1 MQEQEKPFAQTPLVD
16 GTAPAPATEPVPD
29 TAADAPQ
36 PTPEAA
42 SSAKPAEAKPEPESA
57 PTAIP
62 PQRTWEKAP
71 APVPPMPN
79 VPPYSHTPPQA
90 HQPFT
95 GAVPPQSG
103 AVPPQAHQPFTGAVP
118 PQSGTVPPQAQRP
131 FTGAV
136 PPQSSAVP
144 LQAQRPV
151 TGTVPPQSSAVP
163 PQAQRPVTGA
173 VSPQSS
179 AVPPQAQRPVTGA
192 VPPQSGAVPP
202 QAYQP
207 HPWNT
212 ASSYSQ
218 PSWYQNQPPRYNGG
232 WQVPPQV
239 PPIPNEP
246 QPKWNAKKDRK
257 AAFWLR
263 IVALLIVVLLGYCI
277 VSDVLLYRREVPA
290 STTSQSEVREDGES
304 HPNVVIQQQ
313 EKPELSS
320 DAEGV
325 AEDGS
330 YTVEG
335 VAAAVRPSIVE
346 IRTYADEKGTLLD
359 GTGSGI
365 ILSEDGYIITNA
377 HVLTD
382 GKAFTVITADEEEY
396 PASVV
401 GSDNKTDI
409 AVIKVDKTDLPA
421 AVIGDSDEVKL
432 GEAVVAIGN
441 PAGLSGSVTN
451 GIVSGLNR
459 KIRSDATGFDMDC
472 IQTNAAISPG
482 NSGGALVNMYGQVI
496 GITSSKYVNA
506 SYEGLGFAITINEV
520 LPIVEELIQQGYVSD
535 RVRIGITFT
544 SLYDEYIQGQF
555 TEAVG
560 MKRTP
565 LELYGLW
572 IQEISQDCDIANT
585 ELQVNDVI
593 LSVNGQKTE
602 TYDDLSAAIADSKA
616 NDTVEARCRRYE
628 KNGTFQ
634 EFTIQFKLMED
645 TSGNY

>member
-1 MQEQEKPFAQTPLVD
+1 MQEQEKPFAQTPPVD
-16 GTAPAPATEPVPD
+16 GTAPAPTTEPVPD
-29 TAADAPQ
+29 AAADAPQ
-36 PTPEAA
+36 PMPEAA
-42 SSAKPAEAKPEPESA
+42 PSAEPAEAKPEPESA
-57 PTAIP
+57 STAIP

-71 APVPPMPN
+71 APVPPMSN
-79 VPPYSHTPPQA
+79 VPPYPQTPPQMQRPFTGA
-90 HQPFT
+90 VPPQSGAVPPQSSAVPPQTHQPFTGAVPPQSGAVPPQTHQPFT

-103 AVPPQAHQPFTGAVP
+103 AVPPQARQPFTGAVP
-118 PQSGTVPPQAQRP
+118 PQSG
-131 FTGAV
+131 AV
-136 PPQSSAVP
+136 PPQM
-144 LQAQRPV
+144 QRPV
-151 TGTVPPQSSAVP
+151 TGT
-163 PQAQRPVTGA
+163 
-173 VSPQSS
+173 
-179 AVPPQAQRPVTGA
+179 
-192 VPPQSGAVPP
+192 VPP

-212 ASSYSQ
+212 ASPYSQ

-239 PPIPNEP
+239 PPIPDEP

-346 IRTYADEKGTLLD
+346 IHTYADEKGTLLD

-602 TYDDLSAAIADSKA
+602 TYDDLSAAIADNKA

>member
-1 MQEQEKPFAQTPLVD
+1 MQEQENPFAQTPLVD

-42 SSAKPAEAKPEPESA
+42 SSAKPAEAKPKPESA

-90 HQPFT
+90 QRPFTGAVLPQGGAIPPQAQRPVT

-103 AVPPQAHQPFTGAVP
+103 AVPPQV
-118 PQSGTVPPQAQRP
+118 QRP

-144 LQAQRPV
+144 PQTHQPF
-151 TGTVPPQSSAVP
+151 TGAVPPQSGAIP
-163 PQAQRPVTGA
+163 PQAHQPF
-173 VSPQSS
+173 
-179 AVPPQAQRPVTGA
+179 TGA

-212 ASSYSQ
+212 TSPYSQ

-290 STTSQSEVREDGES
+290 STTSQSEVKEDDES

>member
-29 TAADAPQ
+29 AAADAPQ

-42 SSAKPAEAKPEPESA
+42 SFAKPAEAKPEPESA

-79 VPPYSHTPPQA
+79 VPPYSHTPPQ
-90 HQPFT
+90 T
-95 GAVPPQSG
+95 
-103 AVPPQAHQPFTGAVP
+103 
-118 PQSGTVPPQAQRP
+118 QRP
-131 FTGAV
+131 FTGV
-136 PPQSSAVP
+136 
-144 LQAQRPV
+144 
-151 TGTVPPQSSAVP
+151 
-163 PQAQRPVTGA
+163 
-173 VSPQSS
+173 
-179 AVPPQAQRPVTGA
+179 

-212 ASSYSQ
+212 ANSYSQ

-482 NSGGALVNMYGQVI
+482 NSGGALRYHHQRGAAHC
-496 GITSSKYVNA
+496 GGA
-506 SYEGLGFAITINEV
+506 DPAGLRLRPCAHRHHV
-520 LPIVEELIQQGYVSD
+520 HLPL
-535 RVRIGITFT
+535 
-544 SLYDEYIQGQF
+544 
-555 TEAVG
+555 
-560 MKRTP
+560 
-565 LELYGLW
+565 
-572 IQEISQDCDIANT
+572 
-585 ELQVNDVI
+585 
-593 LSVNGQKTE
+593 
-602 TYDDLSAAIADSKA
+602 
-616 NDTVEARCRRYE
+616 
-628 KNGTFQ
+628 
-634 EFTIQFKLMED
+634 
-645 TSGNY
+645 

>member
-29 TAADAPQ
+29 AAADAPQ

-95 GAVPPQSG
+95 GAVSPQSG
-103 AVPPQAHQPFTGAVP
+103 A
-118 PQSGTVPPQAQRP
+118 VPPQAQRP

-136 PPQSSAVP
+136 SPQS
-144 LQAQRPV
+144 
-151 TGTVPPQSSAVP
+151 GAVP
-163 PQAQRPVTGA
+163 PQAYQPFTGA
-173 VSPQSS
+173 VSPPQSG

-192 VPPQSGAVPP
+192 VPPQSGAVPLQAQRP
-202 QAYQP
+202 VTGAVPPQSSAVPLQAYQP

-212 ASSYSQ
+212 TSPYSQ

-239 PPIPNEP
+239 PPIPDEP

-290 STTSQSEVREDGES
+290 NTTSQSEVREDGES

-320 DAEGV
+320 DAEGI